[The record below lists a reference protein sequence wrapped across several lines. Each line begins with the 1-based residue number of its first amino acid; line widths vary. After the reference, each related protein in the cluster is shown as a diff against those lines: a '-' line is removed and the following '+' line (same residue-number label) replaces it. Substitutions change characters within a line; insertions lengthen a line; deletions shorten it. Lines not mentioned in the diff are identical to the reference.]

1 MPRTPSANEYFAD
14 FKIARTRLENMA
26 VKAGMNKDTVANLSM
41 SDILKS
47 PRFTNEQ
54 REEFLTSQEIGG
66 HLSKD
71 LMSTTKNPEIAQ
83 KVMMSRLDKGDALRK
98 KLESLPPEVRKEAEK
113 SFQLERET
121 MDNDGFQY
129 RRGEKNWYGRTTR
142 GSDAD
147 REDYFLNRAQ
157 SIVADAEKTAKDVAG
172 EKDPVK
178 KKELAEKIYSQ
189 RQASF
194 TDANSD
200 RNDADAELKRAN
212 IGLAMDVG
220 LTAATAV
227 VPGGVALRF
236 VAGGVG
242 KGTQALRAMGRV
254 AYEGVK
260 HGSKKFVATEGV
272 KLGTHALDDTLAKID
287 GVPQFARN
295 AVSGVAGFSKAYAE
309 NLYGDVHTHKL
320 FSGDVGGFVWS
331 LGNKQMAANALG
343 IALPFAKGSPKNL
356 TGASKKAIEAKQQ
369 VQRRANKIV
378 DKGEEAF
385 QNSAMLGNAADA
397 LDSGHEVYTSVA
409 NYDLK
414 YKQAR
419 AEIAGRKENQNLSS
433 EQIDR
438 LAKQRVVRDIG
449 YNTGNTKNAAT
460 DVAGGIKDYK
470 SQSARS
476 SKNAN
481 EVSSKTE
488 QIETNAKQDAKEQIE
503 NDAETPSEQ
512 LLFDTYME
520 KVKKPD
526 ITPEQ
531 KAEAT
536 KEYKSQTNA
545 RSSKIQEIAQ
555 QKTQEKIQDIKDT
568 QEHRDIRHDQI
579 DTFRHIRGEE
589 SKAPRS
595 TLREP
600 RETTE
605 PHEPHEPHEPRAEP
619 HEPRAEPHEPRETTE
634 PKETKEPK
642 EPRENREPHIPRVPT
657 GERHDNTPP
666 LPPVGGNSGGG
677 GTFASSVG
685 SGFPMQTAP
694 SYSYVNIQLPYFSEL
709 GL

>member
-295 AVSGVAGFSKAYAE
+295 AVSAVAGYSKAYAE

-438 LAKQRVVRDIG
+438 LAHQRVFKDIG

-460 DVAGGIKDYK
+460 DVAGGVRDYK
-470 SQSARS
+470 ADAAR
-476 SKNAN
+476 
-481 EVSSKTE
+481 
-488 QIETNAKQDAKEQIE
+488 NAKDAQHIE
-503 NDAETPSEQ
+503 N
-512 LLFDTYME
+512 
-520 KVKKPD
+520 V
-526 ITPEQ
+526 TPEI
-531 KAEAT
+531 
-536 KEYKSQTNA
+536 KERVNDKLNTD
-545 RSSKIQEIAQ
+545 Q
-555 QKTQEKIQDIKDT
+555 QIQDISRESSYHLSNLKNSPEMSNQVRAETNQKIADVQSKHDSAVEKRVQKEKDT
-568 QEHRDIRHDQI
+568 QSERNIQEDQNAVLQ
-579 DTFRHIRGEE
+579 HITG
-589 SKAPRS
+589 
-595 TLREP
+595 REP
-600 RETTE
+600 EAHLQNT
-605 PHEPHEPHEPRAEP
+605 PHEPHEPREPRAEP
-619 HEPRAEPHEPRETTE
+619 HEPHEPRETTE